1 MSSFSLLSSHRPP
14 FTGHFS
20 PDAISPFP
28 ALTVANAKTSAL
40 VLFAHGARD
49 AEWSE
54 PFRAIRHTVAER
66 RPDLT
71 VELAFLELMRPALGE
86 CIAELARSGHS
97 AITIA
102 PLFLA
107 QGGHLKKDL
116 PRIVAGL
123 SAEHPSIEIAV
134 LAPIGEV
141 TELLN
146 AIADWLVKSAP
157 R

>member
-1 MSSFSLLSSHRPP
+1 MASTRDS
-14 FTGHFS
+14 
-20 PDAISPFP
+20 
-28 ALTVANAKTSAL
+28 ALGTKHSAL

-49 AEWSE
+49 AQWSE
-54 PFRAIRHTVAER
+54 PFRAIRQAVAQR

-71 VELAFLELMRPALGE
+71 VELAFLELTQPALTD
-86 CIAELARSGHS
+86 CVARLVEDGH
-97 AITIA
+97 TRVTVA

-116 PRIVAGL
+116 PRLLKEV
-123 SAEHPSIEIAV
+123 SARHPDTDIEV

-146 AIADWLVKSAP
+146 AISEWLVNSTP

>member
-1 MSSFSLLSSHRPP
+1 MARV
-14 FTGHFS
+14 T
-20 PDAISPFP
+20 
-28 ALTVANAKTSAL
+28 KSAL

-49 AEWSE
+49 AQWSE
-54 PFRAIRHTVAER
+54 PFRAIRQAVAQR

-71 VELAFLELMRPALGE
+71 VELAFLELMQPALADCVAGLVE
-86 CIAELARSGHS
+86 DGHTR
-97 AITIA
+97 ITVA

-116 PRIVAGL
+116 PRLLKEV
-123 SAEHPSIEIAV
+123 SHRHRDTDIEV

-146 AIADWLVKSAP
+146 AISEWLVNSTP

>member
-1 MSSFSLLSSHRPP
+1 MM
-14 FTGHFS
+14 
-20 PDAISPFP
+20 
-28 ALTVANAKTSAL
+28 KSAL

-49 AEWSE
+49 AQWSE
-54 PFRAIRHTVAER
+54 PFRAIRQAVAAR

-71 VELAFLELMRPALGE
+71 VELAFLELMQPTLGD
-86 CIAELARSGHS
+86 CVAQLARDGHTR
-97 AITIA
+97 ITVA

-116 PRIVAGL
+116 PRLLKDL
-123 SAEHPSIEIAV
+123 SARHAAAEITV
-134 LAPIGEV
+134 LPPIGEV

-146 AIADWLVKSAP
+146 AISEWLVSSAP

>member
-1 MSSFSLLSSHRPP
+1 M
-14 FTGHFS
+14 
-20 PDAISPFP
+20 AE
-28 ALTVANAKTSAL
+28 AKKSAL

-49 AEWSE
+49 SQWGE
-54 PFRAIRHTVAER
+54 PFRAIRQAVAQR

-71 VELAFLELMRPALGE
+71 VELAFLELMEPALGD
-86 CIAELARSGHS
+86 CVAQLVKDGHS
-97 AITIA
+97 RITVA

-116 PRIVAGL
+116 PRLLKAVSGK
-123 SAEHPSIEIAV
+123 HPDADFAV

-146 AIADWLVKSAP
+146 AISEWLVNSTP

>member
-1 MSSFSLLSSHRPP
+1 MCAAVNSTLSTKH
-14 FTGHFS
+14 
-20 PDAISPFP
+20 
-28 ALTVANAKTSAL
+28 SAL

-49 AEWSE
+49 AQWSE
-54 PFRAIRHTVAER
+54 PFRAIRQAVATR
-66 RPDLT
+66 RTDLT
-71 VELAFLELMRPALGE
+71 VELAFLELMQPALGD
-86 CIAELARSGHS
+86 CVAQLVRNGHTR
-97 AITIA
+97 ITVA

-116 PRIVAGL
+116 PRLLKDLGTRHPA
-123 SAEHPSIEIAV
+123 AEITV

-146 AIADWLVKSAP
+146 AISEWLVKSTS

>member
-1 MSSFSLLSSHRPP
+1 M
-14 FTGHFS
+14 
-20 PDAISPFP
+20 
-28 ALTVANAKTSAL
+28 KTAL

-49 AEWSE
+49 AQWSE
-54 PFRAIRHTVAER
+54 PFRAIRQAVAAQ

-71 VELAFLELMRPALGE
+71 VALAFLELMQPALGD
-86 CIAELARSGHS
+86 CVAQLARDGHTR
-97 AITIA
+97 ITVA

-116 PRIVAGL
+116 PRLLKDL
-123 SAEHPSIEIAV
+123 SARHSAAEITV
-134 LAPIGEV
+134 LPPIGEV

-146 AIADWLVKSAP
+146 AISEWLVSSAS

>member
-1 MSSFSLLSSHRPP
+1 M
-14 FTGHFS
+14 
-20 PDAISPFP
+20 
-28 ALTVANAKTSAL
+28 KTAL

-49 AEWSE
+49 AQWSE
-54 PFRAIRHTVAER
+54 PFRAIRQAVAAR

-71 VELAFLELMRPALGE
+71 VELAFLELMQPTLGD
-86 CIAELARSGHS
+86 CVAQLTRDGHTR
-97 AITIA
+97 IIVA

-116 PRIVAGL
+116 PRLLKDL
-123 SAEHPSIEIAV
+123 SARHAAAEITV
-134 LAPIGEV
+134 LPPIGEV

-146 AIADWLVKSAP
+146 AISEWLVSSAT

>member
-1 MSSFSLLSSHRPP
+1 M
-14 FTGHFS
+14 
-20 PDAISPFP
+20 
-28 ALTVANAKTSAL
+28 VNAKSSAL

-49 AEWSE
+49 AQWSE
-54 PFRAIRHTVAER
+54 PFRAIRRAVVAA

-71 VELAFLELMRPALGE
+71 VELAFLELMQPPLDE
-86 CIAELARSGHS
+86 CIAQLVESGHNR
-97 AITIA
+97 ITVA

-116 PRIVAGL
+116 PRLLRDVGAL
-123 SAEHPSIEIAV
+123 HPAAKIDV
-134 LAPIGEV
+134 LPPIGEV

-146 AIADWLVKSAP
+146 AISEWLVNSAP

>member
-1 MSSFSLLSSHRPP
+1 MAEPRE
-14 FTGHFS
+14 
-20 PDAISPFP
+20 
-28 ALTVANAKTSAL
+28 SAL

-49 AEWSE
+49 AQWSE
-54 PFRAIRHTVAER
+54 PFRAIRQAVAQR

-71 VELAFLELMRPALGE
+71 VELAFLEIMQPTLGD
-86 CIAELARSGHS
+86 CIARLVAGGHAR
-97 AITIA
+97 ITVA

-116 PRIVAGL
+116 PRLLKDV
-123 SAEHPSIEIAV
+123 SAKHPAANIEV

-146 AIADWLVKSAP
+146 AISEWLVNSTP

>member
-1 MSSFSLLSSHRPP
+1 M
-14 FTGHFS
+14 
-20 PDAISPFP
+20 AQ
-28 ALTVANAKTSAL
+28 AKTAAL

-49 AEWSE
+49 AQWSE
-54 PFRAIRHTVAER
+54 PFRAIRQAVAGR

-71 VELAFLELMRPALGE
+71 VELAFLELMQPSLGD
-86 CIAELARSGHS
+86 CVAQLVARGH
-97 AITIA
+97 ARITVA

-116 PRIVAGL
+116 PRLLKEVGAR
-123 SAEHPSIEIAV
+123 HPAADIEV

-146 AIADWLVKSAP
+146 AISEWLVNSTP

>member
-1 MSSFSLLSSHRPP
+1 M
-14 FTGHFS
+14 
-20 PDAISPFP
+20 
-28 ALTVANAKTSAL
+28 ANAKSSAL

-49 AEWSE
+49 AQWSD
-54 PFRAIRHTVAER
+54 PFRAIRQAVIAA

-71 VELAFLELMRPALGE
+71 VELAFLEQMQPPLDD
-86 CIAELARSGHS
+86 CIAQLVESGHNR
-97 AITIA
+97 ITVA

-116 PRIVAGL
+116 PRLLRELGAR
-123 SAEHPSIEIAV
+123 HPAAKIDV
-134 LAPIGEV
+134 LPPIGEV

-146 AIADWLVKSAP
+146 AISKWLVDSAP

>member
-1 MSSFSLLSSHRPP
+1 MSQP
-14 FTGHFS
+14 
-20 PDAISPFP
+20 
-28 ALTVANAKTSAL
+28 TSGTARAAL

-49 AEWSE
+49 AQWSE
-54 PFRAIRHTVAER
+54 PFRAIRQAVATR

-71 VELAFLELMRPALGE
+71 VELAFLELMQPALGD
-86 CIAELARSGHS
+86 CVAQLVKDGHTR
-97 AITIA
+97 ITVA

-116 PRIVAGL
+116 PRLLKEL
-123 SAEHPSIEIAV
+123 SVRHAAADITV
-134 LAPIGEV
+134 LPPIGEV

-146 AIADWLVKSAP
+146 AISEWLVGSAP

>member
-1 MSSFSLLSSHRPP
+1 MAA
-14 FTGHFS
+14 T
-20 PDAISPFP
+20 
-28 ALTVANAKTSAL
+28 KTSAL

-49 AEWSE
+49 AQWSE
-54 PFRAIRHTVAER
+54 PFRAMQKAVAGK

-71 VELAFLELMRPALGE
+71 VELAFLELMQPSLGD
-86 CIAELARSGHS
+86 CVARLARDGHQR
-97 AITIA
+97 IVIA

-116 PRIVAGL
+116 PRLLKDLGATHPGAEL
-123 SAEHPSIEIAV
+123 SV
-134 LAPIGEV
+134 LPPIGEV

-146 AIADWLVKSAP
+146 AISDWLVNSAP